1 MLKSRAGCELGREE
15 EEAKALYSVYR
26 ERNEKTAVVAGV
38 GGGGK
43 RRELKEERIR
53 KLKIKGLNR
62 RCTDVHTQL
71 KIYFLFICREKIW
84 KTK

>member
-1 MLKSRAGCELGREE
+1 MLRSRTGCELGREE
-15 EEAKALYSVYR
+15 EAKALCSVYR

-53 KLKIKGLNR
+53 KLKVKGLN
-62 RCTDVHTQL
+62 TV
-71 KIYFLFICREKIW
+71 
-84 KTK
+84 